1 MAGLTRYE
9 RETRRRLRDPE
20 SWPSFDRPEFLDR
33 LDKVANRA
41 LERRTVEG
49 YLAAIL
55 VFHQLTEEMLRLL
68 IRDSQFLVQV
78 ALFPLRITPPIRRK
92 QTFGQLQQ
100 ELRASVDFLGKD
112 RFLSIID
119 KINAVR
125 IEVVHKLTARNSM
138 GGLRRE
144 SVTAKRLYE
153 KAYVIFDETHDDFRV
168 MFSRFRKDL
177 M

>member
-1 MAGLTRYE
+1 MAGLTSYE

-20 SWPSFDRPEFLDR
+20 AWPSFDRPEFLDR

-41 LERRTVEG
+41 LEKCTVEG
-49 YLAAIL
+49 NLAAIL
-55 VFHQLTEEMLRLL
+55 VFHQLTEEMLKLL
-68 IRDSQFLVQV
+68 IRDSHFFIQV
-78 ALFPLRITPPIRRK
+78 ALLPLRIAPTIHRK

-100 ELRASVDFLGKD
+100 ELRASVDFPGKD

-119 KINAVR
+119 RINAVR

-138 GGLRRE
+138 GGLRRD

-153 KAYVIFDETHDDFRV
+153 KAYAIFDEAHDDFRV
-168 MFSRFRKDL
+168 NFSGLRKNL

>member
-1 MAGLTRYE
+1 MRK
-9 RETRRRLRDPE
+9 RLRDPE
-20 SWPSFDRPEFLDR
+20 AWPCFDRPEFLAR
-33 LDKVANRA
+33 LEKVANRA

-55 VFHQLTEEMLRLL
+55 VFHQLTEEMLKLL

-78 ALFPLRITPPIRRK
+78 ALLPWRVAPTIRRK

-100 ELRASVDFLGKD
+100 ELRASVDFPGKA

-119 KINAVR
+119 QINAVR
-125 IEVVHKLTARNSM
+125 IEVVHNLAARNST
-138 GGLRRE
+138 GGLRRD
-144 SVTAKRLYE
+144 SVTAKRVYE
-153 KAYVIFDETHDDFRV
+153 KAYAIFDKAHDGFRV
-168 MFSRFRKDL
+168 DFSGFRKNL